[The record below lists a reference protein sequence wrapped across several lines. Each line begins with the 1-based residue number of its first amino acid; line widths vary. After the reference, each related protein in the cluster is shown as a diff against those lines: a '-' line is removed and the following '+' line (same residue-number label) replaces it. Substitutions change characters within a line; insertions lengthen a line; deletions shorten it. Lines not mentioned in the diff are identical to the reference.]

1 MGRQRLSSSDRQ
13 ILTISRNL
21 ITIKS
26 YGGQRVYFSTCR
38 YVNEIPKAGESMSAM
53 FREKCYGGKAANQC
67 VAARKL
73 GASCALIAKL
83 GNDDLGKE
91 YFKYLS
97 DMLIN
102 TEFLKLMD
110 GESTGLAQI
119 NVDDRAANTIVV
131 LYGANSK
138 LSPKEV
144 KDYKKLLKN
153 AKVLLCQLES
163 DPKAVLCALNMF
175 KGVSV
180 LNASPDTNKI
190 TSELIAAPTILCVNE
205 IEAAKLTERDQVKT
219 VYEAKAAANDLLL
232 KGAKSVIITLGDQGA
247 IHLSKKEQDRC
258 IHCPAAPIRYLADT
272 SGAGDAFLGSL
283 AYHIARYP
291 NLQREY
297 HIHAANICAAHS
309 VGQRGTQPSFPGP
322 NLAQTDLC
330 RQNPV
335 FSLVPDED
343 PNANIPHITIKAE
356 SITHLPSIA
365 IAKQEA
371 VEAAAAIPVAAEKP
385 AVPAEVEAK
394 RATDAAKVEDAGPRK
409 SEVDIKR
416 DRLSARMSKSM
427 LEPAHVPPKPEERP
441 SQDLHKAAPSDTSQK
456 TTSSAAEADLESK
469 KDRLSSR
476 LSRTMVLAQHPSET
490 AKIMPKPVGGAH
502 HLARSSMGQYK
513 RHANVQYTHNRYVQK
528 PKKRTISTKK
538 TA

>member
-1 MGRQRLSSSDRQ
+1 M
-13 ILTISRNL
+13 TISRKL
-21 ITIKS
+21 IAIKS
-26 YGGQRVYFSTCR
+26 RAGQFLYVATCR
-38 YVNEIPKAGESMSAM
+38 YVSELPKPGESMSAM

-73 GASCALIAKL
+73 GASCALIAKM

-91 YFKYLS
+91 YLKYLS

-102 TEFLKLMD
+102 TDSVKLMD
-110 GESTGLAQI
+110 GEFTGFSQT
-119 NVDDRAANTIVV
+119 NVDDRAANTVVV
-131 LYGANSK
+131 LYGANNK
-138 LSPKEV
+138 LNVKEV
-144 KDYKKLLKN
+144 KDYKKHFKN

-180 LNASPDTNKI
+180 LNASPVTNKTI
-190 TSELIAAPTILCVNE
+190 TDELLAAPSILCVNE
-205 IEAAKLTERDQVKT
+205 IEAAQLTEREHVKT

-291 NLQREY
+291 NLEREY
-297 HIHAANICAAHS
+297 HIHAANLCAAHS

-322 NLAQTDLC
+322 DLAQTDLC
-330 RQNPV
+330 RQTPL

-343 PNANIPHITIKAE
+343 PNAGAVPPRVTINPE
-356 SITHLPSIA
+356 
-365 IAKQEA
+365 AKTLHPADA
-371 VEAAAAIPVAAEKP
+371 VTSPVVGEAAAPIPVEARRATNAEDDG
-385 AVPAEVEAK
+385 AK
-394 RATDAAKVEDAGPRK
+394 RATDAAKMLEA
-409 SEVDIKR
+409 EQKR
-416 DRLSARMSKSM
+416 ERLSTRMGRSM
-427 LEPAHVPPKPEERP
+427 LEPGHVPSKEEQRA
-441 SQDLHKAAPSDTSQK
+441 SKMLHSAAPSETSQK
-456 TTSSAAEADLESK
+456 TESTAGDEAHSTADAESK
-469 KDRLSSR
+469 KDRLSTR
-476 LSRTMVLAQHPSET
+476 LSRTLGLAQPHET

-502 HLARSSMGQYK
+502 HLARSSVAQYK
-513 RHANVQYTHNRYVQK
+513 RHANVPYTPNRYVQK
-528 PKKRTISTKK
+528 PKKRAVPNKK
-538 TA
+538 VAES

>member
-1 MGRQRLSSSDRQ
+1 
-13 ILTISRNL
+13 
-21 ITIKS
+21 
-26 YGGQRVYFSTCR
+26 
-38 YVNEIPKAGESMSAM
+38 MSAM

-73 GASCALIAKL
+73 GAGCALIAKL

-102 TEFLKLMD
+102 TESLKLVD

-119 NVDDRAANTIVV
+119 NVDDKAANTIVV

-138 LSPKEV
+138 LTAKEV
-144 KDYKKLLKN
+144 KDYRKLLKH

-163 DPKAVLCALNMF
+163 DPKAVLTALNMF

-180 LNASPDTNKI
+180 LNASPVTKKI
-190 TSELIAAPTILCVNE
+190 TSELIAAPSILCVNE
-205 IEAAKLTERDQVKT
+205 IEAAQLTEREQVKT

-247 IHLSKKEQDRC
+247 IHLSKQEQDRC
-258 IHCPAAPIRYLADT
+258 IHCPAAPVRYLADT

-309 VGQRGTQPSFPGP
+309 VGHRGTQPSFPGP

-330 RQNPV
+330 RQTPV

-343 PNANIPHITIKAE
+343 PNAHAPRVTINAVPISHIPAE
-356 SITHLPSIA
+356 TVATPVA
-365 IAKQEA
+365 G
-371 VEAAAAIPVAAEKP
+371 EAAAAIPVAGEAAKAIP
-385 AVPAEVEAK
+385 VAEVEAK
-394 RATDAAKVEDAGPRK
+394 RATDAAKVEDVAKRATDADARK

-416 DRLSARMSKSM
+416 DRVSARMSRSM
-427 LEPAHVPPKPEERP
+427 LEPGHIPTKEERTSKNLHNAEP
-441 SQDLHKAAPSDTSQK
+441 SEASQK
-456 TTSSAAEADLESK
+456 TASSAADAADADSK
-469 KDRLSSR
+469 KDRLSTR
-476 LSRTMVLAQHPSET
+476 LSRTMGLAQHPSE
-490 AKIMPKPVGGAH
+490 APKIMPKPVGGAH
-502 HLARSSMGQYK
+502 HLARSSVSQYK